1 MKVSRAFVRNTMVA
15 VVASLGLAAAMPQ
28 ASAGDPYDNPGY
40 GPGYGMGPGMM
51 GGYGGYGPGMMGGY
65 GGYGPGYGM
74 GPGYGRGYGYGMG
87 PGYGRGGGAGPEWG
101 RGGCGGYGY
110 GWENLKLTDEQR
122 TKIDKIL
129 EDAARQRWELMGKMR
144 EQGWKM
150 HELYASGK
158 ADDAALK
165 QAYDTMSAMRK
176 SMFENNLE
184 TRKKIDAVLT
194 KEQRE
199 QLRRGPNW

>member
-1 MKVSRAFVRNTMVA
+1 MKVSSTFVRRTLTA
-15 VVASLGLAAAMPQ
+15 VVAGVGLAAAMPQ
-28 ASAGDPYDNPGY
+28 ASAGDPYDSPGY

-51 GGYGGYGPGMMGGY
+51 GGYGPGGGYGMGPGMMG
-65 GGYGPGYGM
+65 
-74 GPGYGRGYGYGMG
+74 GYGRGYGYGMG
-87 PGYGRGGGAGPEWG
+87 PGMMGGYGP
-101 RGGCGGYGY
+101 GGCGGYGY
-110 GWENLKLTDEQR
+110 GWENLKLSDAQR

-129 EDAARQRWELMGKMR
+129 EDSARQRWELMGKMH

-150 HELYASGK
+150 RELYASGK

-199 QLRRGPNW
+199 QLRGGRG

>member
-1 MKVSRAFVRNTMVA
+1 MKVPGTIVRKTLVA
-15 VVASLGLAAAMPQ
+15 VVASLGFAAAASQ
-28 ASAGDPYDNPGY
+28 AFADSPADYPGY

-51 GGYGGYGPGMMGGY
+51 GGYGGYGMGPGMMGGY
-65 GGYGPGYGM
+65 GPGYGGGY
-74 GPGYGRGYGYGMG
+74 GPGYGRGYGTG
-87 PGYGRGGGAGPEWG
+87 PGMMGGYGP
-101 RGGCGGYGY
+101 GGCGGYGG
-110 GWENLKLTDEQR
+110 GWGALKLSDEQR

-129 EDAARQRWELMGKMR
+129 EDSARQRWELMGKMH

-150 HELYASGK
+150 RDLYASGK

-184 TRKKIDAVLT
+184 TRRKIDAVLT

-199 QLRRGPNW
+199 QLRGG

>member
-1 MKVSRAFVRNTMVA
+1 MKVSSTIVRRTLAA
-15 VVASLGLAAAMPQ
+15 VVASVGVAAAMPQ
-28 ASAGDPYDNPGY
+28 ALAGDPSDYPAY

-51 GGYGGYGPGMMGGY
+51 GGYGPGG
-65 GGYGPGYGM
+65 GYGM

-87 PGYGRGGGAGPEWG
+87 PGMMGGYGGYGMGPGMMGGYG
-101 RGGCGGYGY
+101 RGGCGGYG
-110 GWENLKLTDEQR
+110 GDWGALKLSDEQR

-129 EDAARQRWELMGKMR
+129 EDSARQRWELMGKMH

-150 HELYASGK
+150 RELYASGK

-199 QLRRGPNW
+199 QLRGG

>member
-1 MKVSRAFVRNTMVA
+1 MKVSRAFVRNAMVA

-74 GPGYGRGYGYGMG
+74 GPGYGRGYGRGSGMG
-87 PGYGRGGGAGPEWG
+87 PGMMGGYGP
-101 RGGCGGYGY
+101 GGCGGYGY
-110 GWENLKLTDEQR
+110 GWEHLKLTDEQR
-122 TKIDKIL
+122 AKIDKIL
-129 EDAARQRWELMGKMR
+129 QDSAHQRWELMGKMH

-150 HELYASGK
+150 RELYASGK
-158 ADDAALK
+158 ADDGALK

-199 QLRRGPNW
+199 QLRGG

>member
-1 MKVSRAFVRNTMVA
+1 MKVSSTLVRRTLTA
-15 VVASLGLAAAMPQ
+15 VVASIGLAAAMPQ

-51 GGYGGYGPGMMGGY
+51 GGYGPGGGYDMGPGYGRGNGYGMGPGMMGGY
-65 GGYGPGYGM
+65 

-87 PGYGRGGGAGPEWG
+87 SR
-101 RGGCGGYGY
+101 GCGGYGA
-110 GWENLKLTDEQR
+110 GWDALKLSDEQR
-122 TKIDKIL
+122 TKIDKIM
-129 EDAARQRWELMGKMR
+129 EDSARQRWELMGKMH

-150 HELYASGK
+150 RELYASGK

-199 QLRRGPNW
+199 QLRGG

>member
-1 MKVSRAFVRNTMVA
+1 MKVSSTIVRRTLAA
-15 VVASLGLAAAMPQ
+15 VVTSVGVAAMMPQ

-74 GPGYGRGYGYGMG
+74 GPGYGRGYGRGYGGYGMG
-87 PGYGRGGGAGPEWG
+87 PGMMGGYGP
-101 RGGCGGYGY
+101 GGCGGYGY

-122 TKIDKIL
+122 GKINKIL
-129 EDAARQRWELMGKMR
+129 EDSARQRWELMGKMH

-150 HELYASGK
+150 RELYASGK

-194 KEQRE
+194 KEQRD
-199 QLRRGPNW
+199 QLRGG

>member
-1 MKVSRAFVRNTMVA
+1 MKASSTIVRRTLTAIATGVGLAVA
-15 VVASLGLAAAMPQ
+15 VPPAL
-28 ASAGDPYDNPGY
+28 AGDPSDYPAY

-51 GGYGGYGPGMMGGY
+51 GGYGPGGGYGMGPGMMG
-65 GGYGPGYGM
+65 
-74 GPGYGRGYGYGMG
+74 GYGRGYGYGMG
-87 PGYGRGGGAGPEWG
+87 PGMM
-101 RGGCGGYGY
+101 GGYGPGGCAGY
-110 GWENLKLTDEQR
+110 SGGWGALKLSDEQR

-129 EDAARQRWELMGKMR
+129 EDGARQRWELMGKMH

-150 HELYASGK
+150 RELYASGK

-199 QLRRGPNW
+199 QLRGGRG

>member
-1 MKVSRAFVRNTMVA
+1 MKVPKSIVRNTLVA
-15 VVASLGLAAAMPQ
+15 LVAGVGLAATIPQ
-28 ASAGDPYDNPGY
+28 ASAGDPSDYPAY

-51 GGYGGYGPGMMGGY
+51 GGYGPGS
-65 GGYGPGYGM
+65 GYGM
-74 GPGYGRGYGYGMG
+74 GPGGGYGPGWGRGYGYGMG
-87 PGYGRGGGAGPEWG
+87 PGMMGGYGP
-101 RGGCGGYGY
+101 GGCGGYGS
-110 GWENLKLTDEQR
+110 GWEGVKLSDAQR
-122 TKIDKIL
+122 GQIDKIL
-129 EDAARQRWELMGKMR
+129 EDSARQRWELMGKMR

-184 TRKKIDAVLT
+184 TRKKIDSVLT

-199 QLRRGPNW
+199 QLRQRGRDW

>member
-1 MKVSRAFVRNTMVA
+1 MGPGMM
-15 VVASLGLAAAMPQ
+15 G
-28 ASAGDPYDNPGY
+28 GY
-40 GPGYGMGPGMM
+40 GPGGGYGMGPGMM
-51 GGYGGYGPGMMGGY
+51 GGYG
-65 GGYGPGYGM
+65 
-74 GPGYGRGYGYGMG
+74 RGYGYGMG
-87 PGYGRGGGAGPEWG
+87 PGMM
-101 RGGCGGYGY
+101 GGYGPGGCAGY
-110 GWENLKLTDEQR
+110 SGGWGALKLSDEQR

-129 EDAARQRWELMGKMR
+129 EDSARQRWELMGKMH

-165 QAYDTMSAMRK
+165 QAFDTMSAMRK

-194 KEQRE
+194 KDQRE
-199 QLRRGPNW
+199 QLRGGRG

>member
-1 MKVSRAFVRNTMVA
+1 MKVSRAFVRNAMVA

-40 GPGYGMGPGMM
+40 GPGYGMGPGY
-51 GGYGGYGPGMMGGY
+51 GRGYGRGSGMGPGMMGGY
-65 GGYGPGYGM
+65 GP
-74 GPGYGRGYGYGMG
+74 
-87 PGYGRGGGAGPEWG
+87 
-101 RGGCGGYGY
+101 GGCGGYGY
-110 GWENLKLTDEQR
+110 GWEHLKLTDEQR
-122 TKIDKIL
+122 AKIDKIL
-129 EDAARQRWELMGKMR
+129 QDSAHQRWELMGKMH

-150 HELYASGK
+150 RELYASGK
-158 ADDAALK
+158 ADDGALK

-199 QLRRGPNW
+199 QLRGG

>member
-1 MKVSRAFVRNTMVA
+1 MKVSSTLVRRTLTA
-15 VVASLGLAAAMPQ
+15 VVAGVGLAAAVPQ
-28 ASAGDPYDNPGY
+28 ALAGDPSDYPAY

-51 GGYGGYGPGMMGGY
+51 GGYGPGGGYGMGPGMMGGYSGYGMGPGMMGGY
-65 GGYGPGYGM
+65 G
-74 GPGYGRGYGYGMG
+74 
-87 PGYGRGGGAGPEWG
+87 
-101 RGGCGGYGY
+101 RGGCGGYGA
-110 GWENLKLTDEQR
+110 GWGALKLSDEQR
-122 TKIDKIL
+122 TKIDKVL
-129 EDAARQRWELMGKMR
+129 QDSARQRWELMGKMH

-165 QAYDTMSAMRK
+165 QAFDTMSAMRK

-199 QLRRGPNW
+199 QLRGGRG

>member
-1 MKVSRAFVRNTMVA
+1 MKVSSTFVRRTLTALVA
-15 VVASLGLAAAMPQ
+15 GVGLAAAMPQ
-28 ASAGDPYDNPGY
+28 ASAGDPYDGPGY

-51 GGYGGYGPGMMGGY
+51 GGYGPGG
-65 GGYGPGYGM
+65 GYGM

-87 PGYGRGGGAGPEWG
+87 PGMMGGYGRGYGYGMGP
-101 RGGCGGYGY
+101 GGCGGYGG
-110 GWENLKLTDEQR
+110 GWSALKLSDEQR

-129 EDAARQRWELMGKMR
+129 EDNARQRWELMGKMH

-150 HELYASGK
+150 RELYASGK

-184 TRKKIDAVLT
+184 MRKKIDAVLT

-199 QLRRGPNW
+199 QLRGG

>member
-1 MKVSRAFVRNTMVA
+1 MKVASTMA
-15 VVASLGLAAAMPQ
+15 RKTLLAAVASLGLAAAVPQ
-28 ASAGDPYDNPGY
+28 TFADSPSEY
-40 GPGYGMGPGMM
+40 PGYGMGPGMM
-51 GGYGGYGPGMMGGY
+51 GGYGGYGMGPGMM
-65 GGYGPGYGM
+65 
-74 GPGYGRGYGYGMG
+74 
-87 PGYGRGGGAGPEWG
+87 
-101 RGGCGGYGY
+101 GGCGGYGY
-110 GWENLKLTDEQR
+110 GWENLKLTDAQR
-122 TKIDKIL
+122 SQIDKIL
-129 EDAARQRWELMGKMR
+129 EDSARQRWELMGKMH

-150 HELYASGK
+150 RELYASGK

-199 QLRRGPNW
+199 HLRGG

>member
-1 MKVSRAFVRNTMVA
+1 MM
-15 VVASLGLAAAMPQ
+15 GGYGPGGYGM
-28 ASAGDPYDNPGY
+28 GPGY
-40 GPGYGMGPGMM
+40 GRGYGSGGGYGMGPGMM
-51 GGYGGYGPGMMGGY
+51 GGYG
-65 GGYGPGYGM
+65 
-74 GPGYGRGYGYGMG
+74 RGYGYGMG
-87 PGYGRGGGAGPEWG
+87 PG
-101 RGGCGGYGY
+101 GCGGYGG
-110 GWENLKLTDEQR
+110 GWGALKLSDEQR

-129 EDAARQRWELMGKMR
+129 EDSARQRWELMGKMH

-150 HELYASGK
+150 RELYASGK

-199 QLRRGPNW
+199 QLRGG

>member
-1 MKVSRAFVRNTMVA
+1 MKVSRVFIRNTMVA

-51 GGYGGYGPGMMGGY
+51 GGYGPGMMGGY

-74 GPGYGRGYGYGMG
+74 GPGYGRG
-87 PGYGRGGGAGPEWG
+87 GGAGPGWG

-110 GWENLKLTDEQR
+110 GYGWEHLKLTDEQR
-122 TKIDKIL
+122 AKIDKIL
-129 EDAARQRWELMGKMR
+129 QDSAHQRWELMGKMH

-150 HELYASGK
+150 RELYASGK

-199 QLRRGPNW
+199 QLRGG

>member
-1 MKVSRAFVRNTMVA
+1 MKVSSTLVRRTLTA
-15 VVASLGLAAAMPQ
+15 VVAGVGLAAAVPQ

-51 GGYGGYGPGMMGGY
+51 GGYGPGGGYGMGPGYGRGNGYGMGPGMMGGY
-65 GGYGPGYGM
+65 

-87 PGYGRGGGAGPEWG
+87 PG
-101 RGGCGGYGY
+101 GCGGYGA
-110 GWENLKLTDEQR
+110 GWGALKLSDEQR

-129 EDAARQRWELMGKMR
+129 EDSARQRWELMGKMH

-150 HELYASGK
+150 RELYASGK

-199 QLRRGPNW
+199 QLHRERG

>member
-1 MKVSRAFVRNTMVA
+1 MKVPRAFIRNTMVA

-65 GGYGPGYGM
+65 GM

-87 PGYGRGGGAGPEWG
+87 PGYGRGGAGPGWG

-110 GWENLKLTDEQR
+110 GWEHLKLSDEQR

-129 EDAARQRWELMGKMR
+129 QDSARQRWELMGKMH

-150 HELYASGK
+150 RELYASGK

-165 QAYDTMSAMRK
+165 QAYDTMSTMRK

-184 TRKKIDAVLT
+184 TRNKINAVLT

-199 QLRRGPNW
+199 QLRGG